1 MLSLF
6 CDMLCVLAQLAN
18 SAAQAAAILLRKR
31 RVVGFIDSDL
41 PLVPNSVEFC
51 NPEVEMGGRK
61 GN

>member
-6 CDMLCVLAQLAN
+6 CDMLCVLAQPTN
-18 SAAQAAAILLRKR
+18 DAAHPTAILVRKK
-31 RVVGFIDSDL
+31 RVVGFIGSDL
-41 PLVPNSVEFC
+41 PLVPDSVEFC